1 MANIKVRDLADTTN
15 ISMANQL
22 MVLTNEQNNIV
33 QNITVENFNAG
44 IISSESDNGLS
55 QDDNGKLFV
64 NNADSGVVAGVYEYP
79 KNLQVNSKGQILSV
93 EQGQEANVPI
103 ATTANVGVVK
113 PDGLTIEITQDGTI
127 SSNNLGNEV
136 GDIIWRLLPSNDAGK
151 HLLDGTLL
159 NAGSYS
165 GFVNY
170 IADLYADNPNAN
182 YFTDETTWQATVAQ
196 YGACGKFV
204 YDSTN
209 NTVRLPKVTGIV
221 EGTID
226 ATALGDLITAGL
238 PNITG
243 NAAVTTDNG
252 ALMTGAFSWTNRTN
266 NLVIYNPSGS
276 YPWGTLT
283 LDASQSS
290 SIYGNSSTV
299 QPQTI
304 KGYYYIV
311 VATSTKTDIQVDI
324 DEIAT
329 DLNDKA
335 DVDLTNTTNQ
345 AKILMSGMAM
355 PSNKYINLTL
365 GASGATYTAPANGY
379 IFWTQRL
386 PANNGMWVLVND
398 NQNQYIYGKSL
409 NSSTT
414 SATTIFLPVMKGYRW
429 SANYTG
435 GTVEHYRFIY
445 AQGSES
451 EAS

>member
-1 MANIKVRDLADTTN
+1 MSRPNINIPAEFAINGIKTPFTNAKIQEGFDRINPDVLSGDNLNQFIDDTYKGLNGVLELFEGCVLYDSSTTYNDKSLVFNIANNNIKLYHSLQNGNIGNPLTDTDYWEEVSLGGN
-15 ISMANQL
+15 
-22 MVLTNEQNNIV
+22 
-33 QNITVENFNAG
+33 
-44 IISSESDNGLS
+44 
-55 QDDNGKLFV
+55 
-64 NNADSGVVAGVYEYP
+64 
-79 KNLQVNSKGQILSV
+79 
-93 EQGQEANVPI
+93 
-103 ATTANVGVVK
+103 
-113 PDGLTIEITQDGTI
+113 
-127 SSNNLGNEV
+127 GNEV
-136 GDIIWRLLPSNDAGK
+136 GDTVWRLLPSKDAGK

-182 YFTDETTWQATVAQ
+182 YFTDEATWQATVAQ

-209 NTVRLPKVTGIV
+209 NTLRLPKVTGIV

-226 ATALGDLITAGL
+226 ATALGDLIAAGL

-243 NAAVTTDNG
+243 NAAVTTDDG
-252 ALMTGAFSWTNRTN
+252 ALMTGAFSWTPRTN
-266 NLVIYNPSGS
+266 NRVVYNPSGS

-290 SIYGNSSTV
+290 PVYGNSSTV

-329 DLNDKA
+329 DLNGKA

-345 AKILMSGMAM
+345 AKILMSRMAM
-355 PSNKYINLTL
+355 PSNRYIDLTL

-379 IFWTQRL
+379 IYWTQRL

-398 NQNQYIYGKSL
+398 NQNQYIYGKSI

-414 SATTIFLPVMKGYRW
+414 SGITIFLPVMKGYSW
-429 SANYTG
+429 NTNYTG
-435 GTVEHYRFIY
+435 GTVDAYRFIY